1 MAASG
6 ETWEILGAVS
16 EIFRGGMVRSEGLIE
31 IVPPG
36 HLHDNRAEQADKAE
50 PLRSEMRGLLRT
62 WQDRL
67 LKIIVNPAM
76 IAAWIFGVWMI
87 GIHMFEYGEGWGFLL
102 QPWMIAKL
110 AGVVALSAW
119 HGFLAG
125 ELKRIEAGTSG
136 RTGKFWRMTNEIP
149 FVIAVVMVLSV
160 TTQWTFG

>member
-1 MAASG
+1 
-6 ETWEILGAVS
+6 
-16 EIFRGGMVRSEGLIE
+16 
-31 IVPPG
+31 
-36 HLHDNRAEQADKAE
+36 
-50 PLRSEMRGLLRT
+50 MRDLLRT
-62 WQDRL
+62 WQHRL

-76 IAAWIFGVWMI
+76 VLSWVFGVWMI
-87 GIHMFEYGEGWGFLL
+87 GIHMFEYGEGWGFLV

-125 ELKRIEAGTSG
+125 EMKRIVAGTSS
-136 RTGKFWRMTNEIP
+136 RSGKFWRMTNEIP